1 MSSRYQARRHHQRH
15 TIPPTPG
22 RATLEFLDHH
32 HGEIWAKLDAGTEDY
47 YRLVERTSIP
57 LRRVLD
63 NILAAGRIRP
73 IVIQSLFMKV
83 HDQPPPDVEIDE
95 FVQRLIELRD
105 AGCRIKLVQ
114 VYTVARGTAES
125 YVAPLDKSHVDAI
138 AEMVRTT
145 GLPVEPYYGPV

>member
-1 MSSRYQARRHHQRH
+1 M
-15 TIPPTPG
+15 
-22 RATLEFLDHH
+22 
-32 HGEIWAKLDAGTEDY
+32 
-47 YRLVERTSIP
+47 
-57 LRRVLD
+57 LD

-95 FVQRLIELRD
+95 FVQRFIELRD

-138 AEMVRTT
+138 AEMVRAT